1 VYTEKIIVENE
12 GMKNKFI
19 ITEEITEK
27 IRSSLITIGESIDN
41 I

>member
-1 VYTEKIIVENE
+1 VSTEKIIVENE
-12 GMKNKFI
+12 GMKKNII

-27 IRSSLITIGESIDN
+27 IHSSLITIGESIDN